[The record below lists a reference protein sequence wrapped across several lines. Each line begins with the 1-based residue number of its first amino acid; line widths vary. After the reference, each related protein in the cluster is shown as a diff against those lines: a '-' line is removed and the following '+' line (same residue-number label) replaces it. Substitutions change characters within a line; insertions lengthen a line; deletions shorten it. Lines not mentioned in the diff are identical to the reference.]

1 MDTGAPV
8 TQIGKYPILGVL
20 GVGGMGVVYRGMDKS
35 VGREVAIK
43 TLTAATDELRQRF
56 LLEARSGILSHPNI
70 VTVYDSGEQDGLPY
84 IVMEF
89 VRGDSLENLL
99 RAGRQFSLIEK
110 LTMIYQTCLG
120 LGYAH
125 KMGVIHRD
133 IKPANIMLQPDGNI
147 KIVDFGV
154 ARLENLSGHTQ
165 TGMVIGTFHYISPER
180 LLGKTADGRAD
191 IWSVGVML
199 YRLLAGRLPFPGD
212 DISILQKV
220 LHEPYDPL
228 KSSVTGYP
236 PALDHVLE
244 HALAKKPSDRYE
256 TAEDMAGDIE
266 AINDDLKREHV
277 GEVLGNVKQLME
289 QAQWTSARPVL
300 LDLQRLN
307 PQNTDVKKLLREV
320 QTKLSAQQRTVQVQ
334 QLLAA
339 GEEAVLSQRYADALE
354 FYNQAAAIE
363 PAHPELAEKIEH
375 VRGLKEK
382 ADKVTS
388 LLGQSREARH
398 RSDFR
403 AAAELIDRALQL
415 DERNTDLRNERAR
428 IVQESELTNRER
440 ARREFSDAARGQLAA
455 EQYTEAIKN
464 LRAALE
470 IDPSDAETQQLYQGA
485 VERQEEK
492 RRRTII
498 EQIASEI
505 SNCIAAEDF
514 ERALSLIQRAQEHL
528 PGEAVLLQLKA
539 EAETGQREKAAKKLV
554 EKTLL
559 DVSSLFVTKPH
570 EALTV
575 VQQAL
580 EQMPGEPRLISL
592 EEKVLEQSRKAKT
605 GELKTEYLKRAQASI
620 DAKQFDQAI
629 QILESAAVECG
640 ESADLAALLSY
651 AREYKRKTELGQVVV
666 NAAREAK
673 ALIAAS
679 EFDAAIARLQPVATE
694 TGDPSLE
701 QLLRQATAGLA
712 EFTRRV
718 DAALSRARALSE
730 SNIEQALQFLSSQ
743 SQDIQQHPRVR
754 ELRARLEADI
764 QQHRQTQDAIRQA
777 GESLQRRDL
786 RNGMQALESVR
797 QAYGDSP
804 RIASAIADFKTRRGQ
819 IANELL
825 TAAFASATEAIQQGD
840 RKRATGA
847 LNTVADAAEFADAG
861 LQANLKKLAKEA
873 QKAAPKEQVHQQAAS
888 APQGQPVA
896 APIKAPSTAKSGFPW
911 AVVVI
916 VLVVVLLG
924 GAGAG
929 YWFFLRPAPAA
940 PTGALE
946 LNATP
951 FAEVVSV
958 TSEQGR
964 AISLPPGDHWTPLR
978 LDDVPVGKYSVTF
991 KGPDGSTQNEPCE
1004 VTQTAQV
1011 CTIELKPVDDNA
1023 IEKIVGGSK

>member
-56 LLEARSGILSHPNI
+56 LLEARSGILNHPNI

-99 RAGRQFSLIEK
+99 KAGRQFSLIEK
-110 LTMIYQTCLG
+110 LDMIHQTCLG

-125 KMGVIHRD
+125 KMGVVHRD

-228 KSSVTGYP
+228 QTLLTGYP
-236 PALDHVLE
+236 PAIDHVLE
-244 HALAKKPSDRYE
+244 HALAKKPADRYE
-256 TAEDMAGDIE
+256 TAEDMAADIE
-266 AINDDLKREHV
+266 AINDELKREHV
-277 GEVLGNVKQLME
+277 GEVLGSVKQLIE
-289 QAQWTSARPVL
+289 QQQWTSVRPVL

-307 PQNTDVKKLLREV
+307 PQNTEVKKLLREV
-320 QTKLSAQQRTVQVQ
+320 QTKLSLLQKSAQLQ
-334 QLLAA
+334 QLLTS
-339 GEEAVLSQRYADALE
+339 GEEAVLSQHYADALE
-354 FYNQAAAIE
+354 FYNQAFQIE
-363 PAHPELAEKIEH
+363 PENPTLAEKIEH

-382 ADKVTS
+382 ADKVVS
-388 LLGQSREARH
+388 LLGQSRDARH
-398 RSDFR
+398 RSDF
-403 AAAELIDRALQL
+403 AAASQLIDQALAL

-428 IVQESELTNRER
+428 IVQEKELTNRER
-440 ARREFSDAARGQLAA
+440 ARREFIEAAQGQLAA
-455 EQYTEAIKN
+455 EQYADAIKD

-470 IDPSDAETQQLYQGA
+470 IDPSDAETQRLYQDA
-485 VERQEEK
+485 VERQEKK
-492 RRRTII
+492 RRGAII
-498 EQIASEI
+498 EQIVSEI
-505 SNCIAAEDF
+505 SNCIAAEEF
-514 ERALSLIQRAQEHL
+514 ERALSLIQRAQEHM
-528 PGEAVLLQLKA
+528 PGDASLLRMKSEA
-539 EAETGQREKAAKKLV
+539 EAGQRDRAAKKLV
-554 EKTLL
+554 EKTML

-592 EEKVLEQSRKAKT
+592 EEKVLEQTRKVKT
-605 GELKTEYLKRAQASI
+605 EELKTEYLKRAQASI

-640 ESADLAALLSY
+640 ESAELAALLSY

-673 ALIAAS
+673 ALIAAG

-694 TGDPSLE
+694 TGDPALE
-701 QLLRQATAGLA
+701 QLLRQANAGLA
-712 EFTRRV
+712 EFNRRA
-718 DAALSRARALSE
+718 DAALSRAQALSAT
-730 SNIEQALQFLSSQ
+730 NIDEALQFLSSQ
-743 SQDIQQHPRVR
+743 SNDIQRIARVS
-754 ELRARLEADI
+754 ELRARLEASRSSVEATKTQPAAAPVPAATAIFESAPVVQESAPATATVPAWTPVQPTAPHPPLPTASPVI
-764 QQHRQTQDAIRQA
+764 Q
-777 GESLQRRDL
+777 
-786 RNGMQALESVR
+786 
-797 QAYGDSP
+797 
-804 RIASAIADFKTRRGQ
+804 ASA
-819 IANELL
+819 
-825 TAAFASATEAIQQGD
+825 AAAMPAA
-840 RKRATGA
+840 
-847 LNTVADAAEFADAG
+847 TVA
-861 LQANLKKLAKEA
+861 K
-873 QKAAPKEQVHQQAAS
+873 
-888 APQGQPVA
+888 PV
-896 APIKAPSTAKSGFPW
+896 KAKSGFPW
-911 AVVVI
+911 GLVI
-916 VLVVVLLG
+916 GLVVLVLVAA
-924 GAGAG
+924 AGAG
-929 YWFFLRPAPAA
+929 YWFFLRPAPAL
-940 PTGALE
+940 PLGALE

-951 FAEVVSV
+951 YAEVVSV
-958 TSEQGR
+958 TSAKGN
-964 AISLPPGDHWTPLR
+964 AIPLPAGDHWTPMR
-978 LDDVPVGKYSVTF
+978 LDGIPVGKYTVSF
-991 KGPDGSTQNEPCE
+991 KSADGTQAEQCE
-1004 VTQTAQV
+1004 AAQAAQV
-1011 CTIELKPVDDNA
+1011 CNMVMKAIDHDSIEE
-1023 IEKIVGGSK
+1023 IIGGAK

>member
-56 LLEARSGILSHPNI
+56 LLEARSGILNHPNI

-99 RAGRQFSLIEK
+99 KAGRQFSLIEK
-110 LTMIYQTCLG
+110 LDMIHQTCLG

-125 KMGVIHRD
+125 KMGVVHRD

-228 KSSVTGYP
+228 KTLLTGYP
-236 PALDHVLE
+236 PPLDHVLE
-244 HALAKKPSDRYE
+244 LALAKKPADRYE
-256 TAEDMAGDIE
+256 TAEDMAVDIE
-266 AINDDLKREHV
+266 AINDELKREHV
-277 GEVLGNVKQLME
+277 GEVLGSVKHLME
-289 QAQWTSARPVL
+289 QEQWTSVRPVL
-300 LDLQRLN
+300 VDLQRLN
-307 PQNTDVKKLLREV
+307 PQNTEVKKLLREV
-320 QTKLSAQQRTVQVQ
+320 QTKLSLLQKSAQLQ
-334 QLLAA
+334 QLLSS
-339 GEEAVLSQRYADALE
+339 GEEAVLAQRYADALE
-354 FYNQAAAIE
+354 FYTQAAQIE
-363 PAHPELAEKIEH
+363 PENPTLAEKIGH

-382 ADKVTS
+382 ADRVLS
-388 LLGQSREARH
+388 LLGQSRDARH
-398 RSDFR
+398 RSDFT
-403 AAAELIDRALQL
+403 AASQLIDQALAL

-428 IVQESELTNRER
+428 IVQEAELTNRER
-440 ARREFSDAARGQLAA
+440 QRRGFCEAAGEQLVA

-470 IDPSDAETQQLYQGA
+470 IDPSDAEIQRLYQDA

-498 EQIASEI
+498 EQIVSEI
-505 SNCIAAEDF
+505 SNSIAAEEF
-514 ERALSLIQRAQEHL
+514 ERALSLIQRAQEHMPGDAAL
-528 PGEAVLLQLKA
+528 LRMKGEA
-539 EAETGQREKAAKKLV
+539 EAGQRKKAAKILV

-559 DVSSLFVTKPH
+559 DVSSLFVTKPQ

-580 EQMPGEPRLISL
+580 EQLPAEPRLLSL
-592 EEKVLEQSRKAKT
+592 EEKVLAQTRKLKT
-605 GELKTEYLKRAQASI
+605 EELKTEYFKRAQASI

-640 ESADLAALLSY
+640 ESGDLAALLSY
-651 AREYKRKTELGQVVV
+651 AREFKRKTELGQMVV

-673 ALIAAS
+673 ALIAAGD
-679 EFDAAIARLQPVATE
+679 FDAAIARLQPVATE

-701 QLLRQATAGLA
+701 QLLRQANSGRG
-712 EFTRRV
+712 EFDRRI
-718 DAALSRARALSE
+718 DAALNRAQTLGE
-730 SNIEQALQFLSSQ
+730 TNIDQALKFLTSQ
-743 SQDIQQHPRVR
+743 SMDIQQNVRVS
-754 ELRARLEADI
+754 ELRARLEA
-764 QQHRQTQDAIRQA
+764 RGAAVEATKTRSVAEPVPEATAIFESAPAVKASSPATSSQSGWTPVETTAPPLVQA
-777 GESLQRRDL
+777 PVPPL
-786 RNGMQALESVR
+786 MQAPARVAVPL
-797 QAYGDSP
+797 P
-804 RIASAIADFKTRRGQ
+804 
-819 IANELL
+819 
-825 TAAFASATEAIQQGD
+825 AAV
-840 RKRATGA
+840 KP
-847 LNTVADAAEFADAG
+847 
-861 LQANLKKLAKEA
+861 AK
-873 QKAAPKEQVHQQAAS
+873 
-888 APQGQPVA
+888 
-896 APIKAPSTAKSGFPW
+896 AKSGFPLGL
-911 AVVVI
+911 VI
-916 VLVVVLLG
+916 GLAVVVLLG
-924 GAGAG
+924 AAGAG
-929 YWFFLRPAPAA
+929 YWFFLRQAPVV
-940 PTGALE
+940 PLGALE

-951 FAEVVSV
+951 YAEVVSV
-958 TSEQGR
+958 TSEKGNL
-964 AISLPPGDHWTPLR
+964 IPLPAGDHWTPMR
-978 LDDVPVGKYSVTF
+978 LDGIPLGKYTVSF
-991 KGPDGSTQNEPCE
+991 KGTDGVTQGEQCQAA
-1004 VTQTAQV
+1004 QTAQV
-1011 CTIELKPVDDNA
+1011 CNMVMKA
-1023 IEKIVGGSK
+1023 IDHDAIDEIIGGAK

>member
-56 LLEARSGILSHPNI
+56 LLEARSGILNHPNI

-110 LTMIYQTCLG
+110 LTIIDQTCLG

-228 KSSVTGYP
+228 QSTLTGYP

-244 HALAKKPSDRYE
+244 HALAKKPADRYE
-256 TAEDMAGDIE
+256 TAEDMAADIE

-277 GEVLGNVKQLME
+277 VEVLGNVKQLME
-289 QAQWTSARPVL
+289 QAQWTSVRPVL

-307 PQNTDVKKLLREV
+307 PQNTEVKKLLREV
-320 QTKLSAQQRTVQVQ
+320 QVKLSAQQKTVQLQ
-334 QLLAA
+334 QLLEA

-354 FYNQAAAIE
+354 FYNQAAQIE

-382 ADKVTS
+382 ADKVAS
-388 LLGQSREARH
+388 LLGQSRDARH

-440 ARREFSDAARGQLAA
+440 ARREFTETARGQLAA

-470 IDPSDAETQQLYQGA
+470 IDPSDAETQQLYQDAG
-485 VERQEEK
+485 ERQEEK

-498 EQIASEI
+498 EQIVSEI

-514 ERALSLIQRAQEHL
+514 ERALSLIQRAQEHM
-528 PGEAVLLQLKA
+528 PGDAALLRMKS

-580 EQMPGEPRLISL
+580 EQMPGDPRLISL

-673 ALIAAS
+673 ALIAS
-679 EFDAAIARLQPVATE
+679 GEFDAAIARLQPVTTE

-701 QLLRQATAGLA
+701 QLLRQAIAGLA

-718 DAALSRARALSE
+718 DAALNRAQALSE

-743 SQDIQQHPRVR
+743 SQDIQQNVRVS
-754 ELRARLEADI
+754 ELRARLEAG
-764 QQHRQTQDAIRQA
+764 RA
-777 GESLQRRDL
+777 GVETTKSQPAAEPL
-786 RNGMQALESVR
+786 RAPTAVVESVAPAV
-797 QAYGDSP
+797 QA
-804 RIASAIADFKTRRGQ
+804 
-819 IANELL
+819 
-825 TAAFASATEAIQQGD
+825 TAWT
-840 RKRATGA
+840 
-847 LNTVADAAEFADAG
+847 
-861 LQANLKKLAKEA
+861 
-873 QKAAPKEQVHQQAAS
+873 
-888 APQGQPVA
+888 PVA
-896 APIKAPSTAKSGFPW
+896 AAAPAPPQVQAPAVAKPPAAVAQPIKPKSGFPW
-911 AVVVI
+911 GLVI
-916 VLVVVLLG
+916 GLVVVVLIAA
-924 GAGAG
+924 AGAG
-929 YWFFLRPAPAA
+929 YWFFLRPAPAV
-940 PTGALE
+940 PLGALE

-958 TSEQGR
+958 TSEKGNT
-964 AISLPPGDHWTPLR
+964 IPLPAGDRWTPLR
-978 LDDVPVGKYSVTF
+978 LDGIPVGKYAVSF
-991 KGPDGSTQNEPCE
+991 KGPDGTTQGEQCE
-1004 VTQTAQV
+1004 ATQSAQV
-1011 CTIELKPVDDNA
+1011 CNMVFKPIDHDSIEE
-1023 IEKIVGGSK
+1023 IIGGAK

>member
-56 LLEARSGILSHPNI
+56 LLEARSGILNHPNI

-99 RAGRQFSLIEK
+99 KAGRQFSLIEK
-110 LTMIYQTCLG
+110 LDMIHQTCLG

-125 KMGVIHRD
+125 KMGVVHRD

-228 KSSVTGYP
+228 QSLLTGYP
-236 PALDHVLE
+236 PAIDHVLE
-244 HALAKKPSDRYE
+244 HALAKKPADRYE
-256 TAEDMAGDIE
+256 TAEDMAADIE

-277 GEVLGNVKQLME
+277 GEVLGSVKQLIE
-289 QAQWTSARPVL
+289 QQQWTSVRPVL

-307 PQNTDVKKLLREV
+307 PQNTEVKKLLREV
-320 QTKLSAQQRTVQVQ
+320 QTRLSLLQKSAQLQ
-334 QLLAA
+334 QLLTSA
-339 GEEAVLSQRYADALE
+339 EEAVLSQRYADALE
-354 FYNQAAAIE
+354 FYNQAAQVE
-363 PAHPELAEKIEH
+363 PENPTLAEKIEH

-382 ADKVTS
+382 ADKVVS
-388 LLGQSREARH
+388 LLGQSRDARH
-398 RSDFR
+398 RSDFA

-428 IVQESELTNRER
+428 IVQEAELTSRER
-440 ARREFSDAARGQLAA
+440 ARHEFIEAAQGQLAA

-470 IDPSDAETQQLYQGA
+470 IDPSDAETQRLYQDA

-498 EQIASEI
+498 EQIVSEI
-505 SNCIAAEDF
+505 SNCIGAEEF
-514 ERALSLIQRAQEHL
+514 ERALSLIQRAQEHM
-528 PGEAVLLQLKA
+528 PGDAALLRMKSEA
-539 EAETGQREKAAKKLV
+539 EAGQRDKAAKKLV
-554 EKTLL
+554 EKTML
-559 DVSSLFVTKPH
+559 DVSSLFVTRPH

-592 EEKVLEQSRKAKT
+592 EEKVLGQTRKVKT
-605 GELKTEYLKRAQASI
+605 EELKTEYLKRAQASI

-673 ALIAAS
+673 ALIAS
-679 EFDAAIARLQPVATE
+679 GDLEAAIARLQPVATE

-701 QLLRQATAGLA
+701 QLLRQANAGLV
-712 EFTRRV
+712 EFGRRV
-718 DAALSRARALSE
+718 DAALNRAQALSE
-730 SNIEQALQFLSSQ
+730 SNVEQALQFLSSQ
-743 SQDIQQHPRVR
+743 SQDIQQNVRVG
-754 ELRARLEADI
+754 ELRARLEAT
-764 QQHRQTQDAIRQA
+764 RA
-777 GESLQRRDL
+777 
-786 RNGMQALESVR
+786 SVE
-797 QAYGDSP
+797 AT
-804 RIASAIADFKTRRGQ
+804 KT
-819 IANELL
+819 
-825 TAAFASATEAIQQGD
+825 
-840 RKRATGA
+840 
-847 LNTVADAAEFADAG
+847 
-861 LQANLKKLAKEA
+861 
-873 QKAAPKEQVHQQAAS
+873 
-888 APQGQPVA
+888 QPVA
-896 APIKAPSTAKSGFPW
+896 HPVPAATAIFESAPAVQVSSPATATVPAWTPVQPTAPPPPLPTASSVMQAPAAAAMPAATVARPVKAKSGFPW
-911 AVVVI
+911 GLAVGL
-916 VLVVVLLG
+916 LVVVLIAA
-924 GAGAG
+924 AGAG
-929 YWFFLRPAPAA
+929 YWFFLRPAPAV
-940 PTGALE
+940 PLGALE
-946 LNATP
+946 INATP
-951 FAEVVSV
+951 YAEVMSV
-958 TSEQGR
+958 TSAKGN
-964 AISLPPGDHWTPLR
+964 AIPLPAGDHWTPMR
-978 LDDVPVGKYSVTF
+978 LDGIPVGKYTVSF
-991 KGPDGSTQNEPCE
+991 KGADGTTQGEQCE
-1004 VTQTAQV
+1004 AAQTAQV
-1011 CTIELKPVDDNA
+1011 CNMVMKA
-1023 IEKIVGGSK
+1023 IDHDSIDEIIGGAK

>member
-56 LLEARSGILSHPNI
+56 LLEARSGILNHPNI

-99 RAGRQFSLIEK
+99 KAGRQFSLIEK
-110 LTMIYQTCLG
+110 LDMIHQTCLG

-125 KMGVIHRD
+125 KMGVVHRD

-228 KSSVTGYP
+228 QSLLTGYP
-236 PALDHVLE
+236 PALDNVLE
-244 HALAKKPSDRYE
+244 RALAKKPADRYE
-256 TAEDMAGDIE
+256 TAEDMAADIE
-266 AINDDLKREHV
+266 AINDELKREHV
-277 GEVLGNVKQLME
+277 GEVLGSVKQLIE
-289 QAQWTSARPVL
+289 QEQWTSVRPVL
-300 LDLQRLN
+300 VDLQRLN
-307 PQNTDVKKLLREV
+307 PQNTEVKKLLREV
-320 QTKLSAQQRTVQVQ
+320 QTKLSLLQKSAQLQ
-334 QLLAA
+334 QLLTSA
-339 GEEAVLSQRYADALE
+339 EEAVLSQRYADALE
-354 FYNQAAAIE
+354 FYNQAAQIE
-363 PAHPELAEKIEH
+363 PENATLAEKIEH

-382 ADKVTS
+382 ADRVVS
-388 LLGQSREARH
+388 LLGQSRDARH
-398 RSDFR
+398 RSDF
-403 AAAELIDRALQL
+403 AAASQLIDQALAL

-428 IVQESELTNRER
+428 IVQEAELTNRER
-440 ARREFSDAARGQLAA
+440 QRRGFCEAAGEQLAA

-470 IDPSDAETQQLYQGA
+470 IDPSDAETQRLYQDA
-485 VERQEEK
+485 VERQEKK
-492 RRRTII
+492 RRSTII
-498 EQIASEI
+498 EQIVSEI
-505 SNCIAAEDF
+505 SNCIAAEEF
-514 ERALSLIQRAQEHL
+514 ERALSLIQRAQEHM
-528 PGEAVLLQLKA
+528 PGDAALWQMKSEA
-539 EAETGQREKAAKKLV
+539 EAGQRDKAAKKLV

-559 DVSSLFVTKPH
+559 DVSSLFVTKPQ

-592 EEKVLEQSRKAKT
+592 EEKVLDQTRKVRT
-605 GELKTEYLKRAQASI
+605 EELKTEYLKRAQASI
-620 DAKQFDQAI
+620 DAKQFDQAM

-673 ALIAAS
+673 ALIAS
-679 EFDAAIARLQPVATE
+679 GDFDAAIARLQPVATE

-701 QLLRQATAGLA
+701 QLLRQAKAGLV
-712 EFTRRV
+712 EFGRRV
-718 DAALSRARALSE
+718 DAALSRAQALST
-730 SNIEQALQFLSSQ
+730 SNVEQALQFLSSQ
-743 SQDIQQHPRVR
+743 SQDIQQDVRVS
-754 ELRARLEADI
+754 ELRARLEAGRASVEATKSRPVAEPVPAATAI
-764 QQHRQTQDAIRQA
+764 FESAPAVQASSPATATVPAWTPVQTTAPPP
-777 GESLQRRDL
+777 SLPTVL
-786 RNGMQALESVR
+786 PVMQAPAAV
-797 QAYGDSP
+797 AMP
-804 RIASAIADFKTRRGQ
+804 AAAIAK
-819 IANELL
+819 
-825 TAAFASATEAIQQGD
+825 
-840 RKRATGA
+840 
-847 LNTVADAAEFADAG
+847 
-861 LQANLKKLAKEA
+861 
-873 QKAAPKEQVHQQAAS
+873 
-888 APQGQPVA
+888 
-896 APIKAPSTAKSGFPW
+896 PIKAKSGFPW
-911 AVVVI
+911 GLVVGLV
-916 VLVVVLLG
+916 VLVLIAA
-924 GAGAG
+924 AGAG
-929 YWFFLRPAPAA
+929 YWFFLRPAPAV
-940 PTGALE
+940 PLGALE
-946 LNATP
+946 VNATP
-951 FAEVVSV
+951 YAEVVSV
-958 TSEQGR
+958 TSAKGS
-964 AISLPPGDHWTPLR
+964 AIPLPTGDHWTPMR
-978 LDDVPVGKYSVTF
+978 LDGIPAGKYTVSF
-991 KGPDGSTQNEPCE
+991 KGADGSTQAEQCE
-1004 VTQTAQV
+1004 AAQTAQV
-1011 CTIELKPVDDNA
+1011 CNMVMKA
-1023 IEKIVGGSK
+1023 IDHDAIDEIIGGAK

>member
-8 TQIGKYPILGVL
+8 TQIGKYPILGIL

-56 LLEARSGILSHPNI
+56 LLEARSGILNHPNI

-99 RAGRQFSLIEK
+99 KGGRQFSLIEK
-110 LTMIYQTCLG
+110 LDMIHQTCLG

-228 KSSVTGYP
+228 QNALTGYP

-244 HALAKKPSDRYE
+244 LALAKKPADRYE
-256 TAEDMAGDIE
+256 TAEDMAADIE

-277 GEVLGNVKQLME
+277 GEVLGSVKQLIE
-289 QAQWTSARPVL
+289 QAQWASVRPVL

-307 PQNTDVKKLLREV
+307 PQNTEVKKLLREV
-320 QTKLSAQQRTVQVQ
+320 QTKLSLLQKSAQLQ
-334 QLLAA
+334 QLLTA

-354 FYNQAAAIE
+354 FYNQAAQIE
-363 PAHPELAEKIEH
+363 PENPGLAEKIEH

-382 ADKVTS
+382 ADKVVS

-398 RSDFR
+398 RSDFT

-440 ARREFSDAARGQLAA
+440 ARREFSETARTQLAA

-464 LRAALE
+464 LRSALE
-470 IDPSDAETQQLYQGA
+470 IDPSDTETQQLYQGA

-498 EQIASEI
+498 EQIVSEI

-539 EAETGQREKAAKKLV
+539 EAEAGQREKAAKKLV

-580 EQMPGEPRLISL
+580 EQMPNEPRLISL

-605 GELKTEYLKRAQASI
+605 EELKTEYLKRAQVSI
-620 DAKQFDQAI
+620 DAKQFDQAV

-640 ESADLAALLSY
+640 EGPDLVSLMTY
-651 AREYKRKTELGQVVV
+651 ARENQRKAELSQAAAT
-666 NAAREAK
+666 AAREAK
-673 ALIAAS
+673 ALIAS
-679 EFDAAIARLQPVATE
+679 GDYEAAITRLQPAVKE
-694 TGDPSLE
+694 TGDASLE
-701 QLLRQATAGLA
+701 QLLRQANAGLT
-712 EFTRRV
+712 EFGRRV
-718 DAALSRARALSE
+718 DAALNRAQALSE
-730 SNIEQALQFLSSQ
+730 SNIDQALQFLSSQ
-743 SQDIQQHPRVR
+743 SADIRQTVRVQ
-754 ELRARLEADI
+754 ELRGKLESARASLEAK
-764 QQHRQTQDAIRQA
+764 R
-777 GESLQRRDL
+777 
-786 RNGMQALESVR
+786 
-797 QAYGDSP
+797 
-804 RIASAIADFKTRRGQ
+804 AS
-819 IANELL
+819 
-825 TAAFASATEAIQQGD
+825 TEALKVQSTAVPDQAPVPA
-840 RKRATGA
+840 AT
-847 LNTVADAAEFADAG
+847 
-861 LQANLKKLAKEA
+861 
-873 QKAAPKEQVHQQAAS
+873 PAAS
-888 APQGQPVA
+888 DWQPVSPSPAIA
-896 APIKAPSTAKSGFPW
+896 APIAAPQQQVQAPANVPVPISKPVKAKSGFPW
-911 AVVVI
+911 VLVIGLVVI
-916 VLVVVLLG
+916 MLIAA
-924 GAGAG
+924 AGAG
-929 YWFFLRPAPAA
+929 YWFFLRPAPAL
-940 PTGALE
+940 PLGALE

-951 FAEVVSV
+951 YAEVVSV
-958 TSEQGR
+958 TSDKGV
-964 AISLPPGDHWTPLR
+964 AIPLPAGDHWTPLR
-978 LDDVPVGKYSVTF
+978 LDGIPVGKYSVTF
-991 KGPDGSTQNEPCE
+991 KASDGTTQGEQCE
-1004 VTQTAQV
+1004 AAQTAQICNMV
-1011 CTIELKPVDDNA
+1011 MKA
-1023 IEKIVGGSK
+1023 IDHDSMEQIIGGAK